1 MTDSTPTV
9 DAMEALR
16 NCEQVARHRGEAQP
30 KPLLTKWTPTTD
42 LMTLRRTGKSLE
54 ELGELVAVVARCIIQ
69 GIDEIDPGSG
79 KVNRVRLED
88 EIADVVAQCYTTI
101 NAFDL
106 DDDRIRLRVI
116 EKQRQM
122 AEWEAM
128 FKDDPAQPAAPEPA
142 LPQQNPDAARLIRLR
157 KNVGNAE
164 YERQCE
170 AWLAAYDAAQTANL
184 HPVFSED
191 C

>member
-1 MTDSTPTV
+1 MTDSTPTPAEPIKV
-9 DAMEALR
+9 EDVKDFAGFCQFVRENFKGAPPA
-16 NCEQVARHRGEAQP
+16 CRG
-30 KPLLTKWTPTTD
+30 D
-42 LMTLRRTGKSLE
+42 DCD
-54 ELGELVAVVARCIIQ
+54 ELVSLKESYGQLLA
-69 GIDEIDPGSG
+69 E
-79 KVNRVRLED
+79 NVRLRATPA
-88 EIADVVAQCYTTI
+88 EI
-101 NAFDL
+101 
-106 DDDRIRLRVI
+106 
-116 EKQRQM
+116 
-122 AEWEAM
+122 
-128 FKDDPAQPAAPEPA
+128 AQPAAPEPA